1 MNDEPNNSNQPEKR
15 SGGRPRGHGFRR
27 RRPQRPAGAQDAP
40 DQQQKQPQQQQQRQ
54 KQPRVERPKQ
64 ELKTCK
70 VCGKPIFDLAGALSS
85 REDGE
90 PIHFDCAIELLAK
103 EEHLAADEKLMYIG
117 SGQFGVCAHGPGGK
131 LEIRRKV
138 RWEASGAFQQWRK
151 PMISSPNLP

>member
-1 MNDEPNNSNQPEKR
+1 MNDEQNNSGKEPTKR
-15 SGGRPRGHGFRR
+15 GGRPRSHGFRR
-27 RRPQRPAGAQDAP
+27 RRPQRPTNAQEAP
-40 DQQQKQPQQQQQRQ
+40 DQQLQQRQ
-54 KQPRVERPKQ
+54 RQPRLERPKQ
-64 ELKTCK
+64 ELKICK
-70 VCGKPIFDLAGALSS
+70 VCGKPIFDLAGALAS

-90 PIHFDCAIELLAK
+90 PIHFDCAIEQLAK

-138 RWEASGAFQQWRK
+138 RWEASGTSQPWRK

>member
-1 MNDEPNNSNQPEKR
+1 MNDEQNNSGNQPNKR
-15 SGGRPRGHGFRR
+15 GGKPRSHGFRR
-27 RRPQRPAGAQDAP
+27 RRPQRPGNANPNAEEASNQ
-40 DQQQKQPQQQQQRQ
+40 QQQQQRQ
-54 KQPRVERPKQ
+54 RQPRPERPKQ
-64 ELKTCK
+64 ELKTCR

-90 PIHFDCAIELLAK
+90 PIHFDCAIEQLAK

-138 RWEASGAFQQWRK
+138 RWEASGTSQPWRK

>member
-1 MNDEPNNSNQPEKR
+1 MNDEQNNSGNPANKR
-15 SGGRPRGHGFRR
+15 NGGKPRSHGFRR
-27 RRPQRPAGAQDAP
+27 RRLQRPANAQDTP
-40 DQQQKQPQQQQQRQ
+40 DQQQQQRQ
-54 KQPRVERPKQ
+54 KQPRLERPKQ

-70 VCGKPIFDLAGALSS
+70 VCGKPIFDLAGALAS

-90 PIHFDCAIELLAK
+90 PIHFDCAIEQLAK

-138 RWEASGAFQQWRK
+138 RWEASGTSQSWRK
-151 PMISSPNLP
+151 SMISSPNLP